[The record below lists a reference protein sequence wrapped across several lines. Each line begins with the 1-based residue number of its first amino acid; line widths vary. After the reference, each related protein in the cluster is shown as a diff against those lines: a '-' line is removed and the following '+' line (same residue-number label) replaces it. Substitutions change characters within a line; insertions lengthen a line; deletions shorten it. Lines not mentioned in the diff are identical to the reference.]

1 MLCVRV
7 VVFFQTEIKKL
18 KLVLKESEA
27 SLESEVESRRRV
39 TESHRKLTEMNN
51 ILKQQLEMDSGG
63 SVADKQVNII
73 SVV

>member
-51 ILKQQLEMDSGG
+51 ILKQQLDMDSGG

-73 SVV
+73 SAV